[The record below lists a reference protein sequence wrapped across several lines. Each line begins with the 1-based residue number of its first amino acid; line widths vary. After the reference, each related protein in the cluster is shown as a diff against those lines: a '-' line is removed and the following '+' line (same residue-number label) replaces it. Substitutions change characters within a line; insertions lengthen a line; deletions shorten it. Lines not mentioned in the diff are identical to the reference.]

1 MFSADENVTQL
12 KENVKNC
19 NIFFLLQKQ
28 FCGQPER
35 EDRKGLFCPGDSNTA
50 RFRLL
55 KFGKSELKVL
65 KLGYLSS
72 KLLFDNWLR
81 LLKLRKSGLKIAFFI
96 LVKVLFLLSW
106 FIESTR
112 K

>member
-12 KENVKNC
+12 KKNVKNC
-19 NIFFLLQKQ
+19 NVFLLQKQ

-81 LLKLRKSGLKIAFFI
+81 LLKLRKSGLKVAF
-96 LVKVLFLLSW
+96 LFLLFCYSW

>member
-81 LLKLRKSGLKIAFFI
+81 LLKLRKSGLKVVF
-96 LVKVLFLLSW
+96 LFLL
-106 FIESTR
+106 FC
-112 K
+112 